1 MHVQSSFVTFYLFNL
16 QDYFWLLYK
25 GSQFFCLAILFEHGK
40 SYTGLVAEQYSC
52 KYLLLQLLFYE
63 RSFLQLYEISAAV
76 RVYFNTPVSIMAFG
90 QIASDAMSKLLL
102 AGPETEL
109 ML

>member
-1 MHVQSSFVTFYLFNL
+1 MCIVPLLLFICLIYKITSGFYIKAH
-16 QDYFWLLYK
+16 K
-25 GSQFFCLAILFEHGK
+25 GLAILFEHGK

-76 RVYFNTPVSIMAFG
+76 RVYFNAPVSIMAFG

-102 AGPETEL
+102 AGPETEP
-109 ML
+109 M